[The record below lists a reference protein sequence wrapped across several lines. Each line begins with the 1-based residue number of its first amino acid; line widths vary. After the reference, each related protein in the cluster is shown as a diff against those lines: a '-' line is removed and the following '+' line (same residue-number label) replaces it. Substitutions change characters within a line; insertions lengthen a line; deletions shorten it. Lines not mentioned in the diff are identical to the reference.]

1 MNAAGDGSLPLFLY
15 PEGAHMRPVPA
26 HTMPEWGTF
35 MEKLSTGYQDNVT
48 RLNDLLGVGRCC
60 DMVSRDFII
69 AGRRARIWVVDGYG
83 TDAILERMGAFW
95 LSLKPEELGTLSNMQ
110 DFADRF
116 VTFSETNVTDN
127 LDDILTSVFLGKTLL
142 VMEGASGGVLM
153 DAKGYPGR
161 SVDEPAN
168 GKVLRGSH
176 DGFLEAI
183 VPNMA
188 LIRRRIRDPHLTLEA
203 HKVGSRSHSDVV
215 LCYLN
220 DMADSKL
227 LEDIRQKLQNVRA
240 NSLTQG
246 QESLVEAICPKQW
259 YNPFPTARYTERPD
273 AAAACIMEGSVIIL
287 VDNSPAAIIMP
298 TSFFDFVQEANDFSF
313 PPLVGTYLRLLRM
326 LVLVISLLIT
336 PFWYLLVKVPG
347 RLPDYLSFLAQPQ
360 PCALSLLW
368 QLLVVELLMDVLKIA
383 SLNTPST
390 LSNSFSMLGAL
401 ILGNFA
407 VDAKWLSPE
416 VLVYMAFVS
425 IAGFAQPSYE
435 LGYAFKL
442 LRVILLLLVRAFDWA
457 GLTGGL
463 IGILILLVTTK
474 PMSGR
479 GYLYPVI
486 PFDGKALLRLLI
498 RQPISRDN
506 S

>member
-1 MNAAGDGSLPLFLY
+1 
-15 PEGAHMRPVPA
+15 
-26 HTMPEWGTF
+26 
-35 MEKLSTGYQDNVT
+35 MEKLSNHYQDNV
-48 RLNDLLGVGRCC
+48 RRMNELLGVPRNC
-60 DMVSRDFII
+60 DMVSRDFVI

-83 TDAILERMGAFW
+83 SDEILERMGAFW
-95 LSLKPEELGTLSNMQ
+95 LSIQPKEIGVLTKMQ

-116 VTFSETNVTDN
+116 ITFSETNVI
-127 LDDILTSVFLGKTLL
+127 DDVDEIITAVFLGKTLL
-142 VMEGASGGVLM
+142 LMDGLSGGALM

-168 GKVLRGSH
+168 GKVLRGPH
-176 DGFLEAI
+176 DGFLEAV

-203 HKVGSRSHSDVV
+203 HKVGTRSRSDVV

-220 DMADSKL
+220 DRADPKLLQDIRSKL
-227 LEDIRQKLQNVRA
+227 QSVKV

-246 QESLVEAICPKQW
+246 QESLVEAICPRQW
-259 YNPFPTARYTERPD
+259 YNPFPTVRYTERPD
-273 AAAACIMEGSVIIL
+273 GAAACIMEGSIIIL
-287 VDNSPAAIIMP
+287 VDNSPAAVILP
-298 TSFFDFVQEANDFSF
+298 TSFFDFVQEANDFCF
-313 PPLVGTYLRLLRM
+313 PPIVGTYLRLLRL
-326 LVLVISLLIT
+326 LVLILSLLVT
-336 PFWYLLVKVPG
+336 PFWYLLVRVPG
-347 RLPDYLSFLAQPQ
+347 RLPDILSFLAEPE

-368 QLLVVELLMDVLKIA
+368 QLLVVELLIDLLKIA

-407 VDAKWLSPE
+407 VQAKWLSPE

-435 LGYAFKL
+435 LSYAFKL
-442 LRVILLLLVRAFDWA
+442 LRVILLLLVRAFDWW
-457 GLTGGL
+457 GLVGGL
-463 IGILILLVTTK
+463 AGILILLFTTK
-474 PMSGR
+474 PMFGR

-486 PFDGKALLRLLI
+486 PFNGKALRRLLI
-498 RQPISRDN
+498 REPISSDN